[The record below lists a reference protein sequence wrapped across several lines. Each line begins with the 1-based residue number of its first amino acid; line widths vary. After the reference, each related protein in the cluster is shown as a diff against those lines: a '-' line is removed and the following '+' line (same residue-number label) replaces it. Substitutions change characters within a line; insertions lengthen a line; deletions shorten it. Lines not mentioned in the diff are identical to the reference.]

1 MRLDLKN
8 YVSHEVNLVIA
19 TNYPPTNTNQM
30 FFAVFEDQTMSDRF
44 LGLVTKDDIYNQ
56 PGKTFHQL
64 IQIKSSPTTTIKTTG
79 AKAIEMMKKHHT
91 TALAVLDDNHHFIGI
106 IKQEDLLQ
114 GFYNHTQEQIQQAN
128 QEKKNQTKLRAK
140 LRAKIK
146 KAQQSINHINHHDL
160 LTGLPNFNQITKKIA
175 NILKSPL
182 EQQKC
187 AVLRVNIDDFTN
199 NSRLSDNHFES
210 LVLQQVASRIALEL
224 KPSDIFSRK
233 SDDEFILVIEEI
245 DSLQDVSQIA
255 KNLLDSLRKPFIIAK
270 KSLHLTISI
279 GICFSPFGTKQ
290 AEKILAQTQIALQR
304 AKWMGRNNY
313 QIFTEEMGSKAYIL
327 QKREKHLYQALQRNE
342 LSICYQPII
351 NTQQN
356 EVVALESLLRWSNP
370 KLGAILPLDFI
381 PLAEKTGLIVPI
393 GDWVLQAACKQAA
406 LWQTPGKP
414 IRICVNLSARQFQS
428 LYHKDDIHLIEGIE
442 AALKESNL
450 TPDLLEIEITESVMI
465 RNPTESINT
474 IKKLKN
480 LGLRIACDDFG
491 VGYSSLNYLKYF
503 PIDTIKI
510 DKSFID
516 GITSNP
522 VDIAIIRAIVLLANQ
537 LHIDIVAEGVEHDEQ
552 VNILSDIGCTIIQ
565 GYYFSKP
572 VEKEKVS
579 WILNHDLWPTTKPSL
594 F

>member
-8 YVSHEVNLVIA
+8 YISQEVILVLAMSH
-19 TNYPPTNTNQM
+19 PPTDTNQT
-30 FFAVFEDQTMSDRF
+30 FFAVFEGQTKTGLF
-44 LGLVTKDDIYNQ
+44 LGLVTKDDIHNQ
-56 PGKTFHQL
+56 PGKTFYQL
-64 IQIKSSPTTTIKTTG
+64 TEIKSSPTAKVKTTG
-79 AKAIEMMKKHHT
+79 AKALEMMKMHHA
-91 TALAVLDDNHHFIGI
+91 TALAVLDDNNHFLGI

-114 GFYNHTQEQIQQAN
+114 GFYNQTQEQIQRAHR
-128 QEKKNQTKLRAK
+128 EKQNQTKLRVK

-146 KAQQSINHINHHDL
+146 QAQEWINHISHHDL
-160 LTGLPNFNQITKKIA
+160 LTGLPSFTQINKKIA
-175 NILKSPL
+175 NILKSQSD
-182 EQQKC
+182 QQKC
-187 AVLRVNIDDFTN
+187 AVLRINIDDFTN
-199 NSRLSDNHFES
+199 ISNPADCHFEK

-224 KPSDIFSRK
+224 KPSDAFSRK
-233 SDDEFILVIEEI
+233 NGDEFILIIEQV
-245 DSLQDVSQIA
+245 DSLQEATQIA
-255 KNLLDSLRKPFIIAK
+255 KNLLESLRKPLIIAK
-270 KSLHLTISI
+270 KTLHLTVSI

-290 AEKILAQTQIALQR
+290 AEKLLAQTQIALQR
-304 AKWMGRNNY
+304 AKRMGKNNY
-313 QIFTEEMGSKAYIL
+313 QFFTEEMGSTAQIL
-327 QKREKHLYQALQRNE
+327 HKREKHLYEALQRNE

-351 NTQQN
+351 NTQQK

-393 GDWVLQAACKQAA
+393 GDWVLQAACQQAA
-406 LWQTPGKP
+406 LWQTPEKP

-428 LYHKDDIHLIEGIE
+428 LYNKDDTHLIKGIE
-442 AALKESNL
+442 TALKESNL

-465 RNPTESINT
+465 RNPSESINT

-491 VGYSSLNYLKYF
+491 VGYSSLSYLKYF

-522 VDIAIIRAIVLLANQ
+522 VDIAIIRAIILLANQ
-537 LHIDIVAEGVEHDEQ
+537 LNIDVVAEGVEHNEQ

-572 VEKEKVS
+572 VEQDRVG